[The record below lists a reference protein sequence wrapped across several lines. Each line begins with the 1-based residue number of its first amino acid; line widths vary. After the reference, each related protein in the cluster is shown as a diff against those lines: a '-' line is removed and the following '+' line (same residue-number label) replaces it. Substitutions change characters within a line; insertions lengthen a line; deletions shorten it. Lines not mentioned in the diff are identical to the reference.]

1 MAIPLLV
8 PALMSAAAS
17 IGNGIFGAASAR
29 KQQRDQQ
36 RAIDKEK
43 AEERAF
49 FRRAYNED
57 ATQRAS
63 NQRLLMRANEMNKKR
78 ALAAAG
84 KKAVIG
90 GTDASQAAVQ
100 QANAEAMGNAVSDIA
115 ARSDD
120 KKDALA
126 AQHRRTMSGLNRQ
139 SAEIKA
145 QAEAAKRNAVAQAA
159 TGAVNTAA
167 SMIAAGAT
175 DAPKTGAAGG
185 AKAPTAQNPLYREN
199 ISNAQAARE
208 QAAQVAQHNK
218 AVPDL
223 PGVKLDDRREKDLD
237 RMMKELWGAEGVQY

>member
-78 ALAAAG
+78 SLAAAG

-145 QAEAAKRNAVAQAA
+145 QAEAAKRANTAQAA
-159 TGAVNTAA
+159 TDMLNKAA

-175 DAPKTGAAGG
+175 DAPKASNAP
-185 AKAPTAQNPLYREN
+185 AVPTAQNPLYREN

>member
-78 ALAAAG
+78 SLAAAG

-145 QAEAAKRNAVAQAA
+145 QAEAAKRANTAQAA
-159 TGAVNTAA
+159 TDMLNKAA

-175 DAPKTGAAGG
+175 DAPKA
-185 AKAPTAQNPLYREN
+185 
-199 ISNAQAARE
+199 SNAPAATTPPIVPTQAE
-208 QAAQVAQHNK
+208 IQAQQKANLEAMKK
-218 AVPDL
+218 AVEPQKPKAFVDAKGREGYGKWYQDTVDL
-223 PGVKLDDRREKDLD
+223 L
-237 RMMKELWGAEGVQY
+237 YN